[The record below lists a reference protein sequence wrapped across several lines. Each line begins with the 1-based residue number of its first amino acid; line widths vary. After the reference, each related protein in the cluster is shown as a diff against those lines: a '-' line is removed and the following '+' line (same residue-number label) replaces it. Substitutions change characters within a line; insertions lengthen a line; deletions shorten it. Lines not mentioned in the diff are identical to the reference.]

1 MADGGF
7 RVIYGFL
14 LLAIIGVSALVG
26 GVVLL
31 FFGVLRLA
39 EAAEAGLGEGR
50 AQEVKRALSA
60 MEGQLDDFAQLVL
73 RREKRDDMARRR
85 AAPSPAVQ
93 DERSARLARLRNM
106 TSRPTQSTIQFNG
119 GGE

>member
-1 MADGGF
+1 MTYA
-7 RVIYGFL
+7 FL
-14 LLAIIGVSALVG
+14 ALATIATGALVACG
-26 GVVLL
+26 VLL

-73 RREKRDDMARRR
+73 RREKRDDMAKRR
-85 AAPSPAVQ
+85 AAASPQ
-93 DERSARLARLRNM
+93 LPLDDRSARLARLRNM
-106 TSRPTQSTIQFNG
+106 TKMPGYVPNG
-119 GGE
+119 TGE